1 MDEEKITMHEN
12 ISTKPILPMYILQKR
27 TFICCPKLFFLN
39 NSSDIS
45 LGTKSEI
52 LEQEH
57 MVSMQKYTEQLHLL
71 SRVELFLW
79 LQGFAKSFLPYKFLW
94 LIFVDIFGKYSLFHL
109 LSRSSKERLVL
120 FL

>member
-1 MDEEKITMHEN
+1 M
-12 ISTKPILPMYILQKR
+12 R
-27 TFICCPKLFFLN
+27 TFPQNLYYLCIFYKKGHLSVVQSFFLN

-79 LQGFAKSFLPYKFLW
+79 LQGFPKSFLPYKFLW